1 MVLVEV
7 ELVVLN
13 DICSVVL
20 VVGGLVV
27 VVGGLVVVGGGLVVV
42 VGGLVVVLVVLV
54 VVVVVVVVAAV
65 VVVTGATVVVFVV
78 DGTDGD
84 GAIAPEKEE
93 GTEML
98 GVGVGV
104 GEIAAA

>member
-13 DICSVVL
+13 DICSVV
-20 VVGGLVV
+20 VV
-27 VVGGLVVVGGGLVVV
+27 VGGLVVV

-54 VVVVVVVVAAV
+54 VVVVVVVAV
-65 VVVTGATVVVFVV
+65 VVVAAGATVVVFVV

>member
-13 DICSVVL
+13 DICSVVV

-54 VVVVVVVVAAV
+54 VLVVVVVVVVVVAA
-65 VVVTGATVVVFVV
+65 GATVVVFVV

-84 GAIAPEKEE
+84 GAMAPGKEE

>member
-13 DICSVVL
+13 DICSVVV

-54 VVVVVVVVAAV
+54 VVVVVVVAV
-65 VVVTGATVVVFVV
+65 VVVAAGATVVVFVV

>member
-13 DICSVVL
+13 DICSVV
-20 VVGGLVV
+20 VV
-27 VVGGLVVVGGGLVVV
+27 VGGLVVV

-54 VVVVVVVVAAV
+54 VVVVVVVVVVAV
-65 VVVTGATVVVFVV
+65 VVVAAGATVVVFVV

>member
-13 DICSVVL
+13 DICSVV
-20 VVGGLVV
+20 VV
-27 VVGGLVVVGGGLVVV
+27 VGGLVVV

-54 VVVVVVVVAAV
+54 VVVVVVAV
-65 VVVTGATVVVFVV
+65 VVVAAGATVVVFVV

>member
-1 MVLVEV
+1 VVLVEV

-13 DICSVVL
+13 DICSV
-20 VVGGLVV
+20 VV

-54 VVVVVVVVAAV
+54 VLVVVVVVVAV
-65 VVVTGATVVVFVV
+65 VVVAAGATVVVFVV

>member
-7 ELVVLN
+7 ELVNVD
-13 DICSVVL
+13 DICSV
-20 VVGGLVV
+20 VV
-27 VVGGLVVVGGGLVVV
+27 VVGGLVVVGDGLVV
-42 VGGLVVVLVVLV
+42 GGGEL
-54 VVVVVVVVAAV
+54 VVVAAA
-65 VVVTGATVVVFVV
+65 GATVVVFIV

-104 GEIAAA
+104 GEIATV